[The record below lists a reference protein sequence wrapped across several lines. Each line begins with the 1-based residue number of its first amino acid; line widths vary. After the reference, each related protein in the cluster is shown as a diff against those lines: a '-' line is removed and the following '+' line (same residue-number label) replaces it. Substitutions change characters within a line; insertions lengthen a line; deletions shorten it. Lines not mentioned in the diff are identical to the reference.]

1 MLWQAEHRV
10 PRRRR
15 LVSFAVIGSVFG
27 ALLLAL
33 GLVAR
38 GDSASAP
45 MRIPVI
51 SYHGV
56 TADQAVGHGA
66 ADPRFFDVRLSAFRE
81 QMEYLR
87 DAGYRSITPKQ
98 YERWLYGKDVS
109 LPAKPILITF
119 DDVQS
124 SLQLATPV
132 LKQTGFAT
140 TVYVV
145 SGRYRFEV
153 RNRDDLTAFKSGLD
167 SSRFSR

>member
-15 LVSFAVIGSVFG
+15 LVSFAVISSVFG

-38 GDSASAP
+38 GDSVSAP

-56 TADQAVGHGA
+56 TADQAVGRGA
-66 ADPRFFDVRLSAFRE
+66 ADLRVDVTLSAFRE

-87 DAGYRSITPKQ
+87 DADYSSITRAQ
-98 YERWLYGKDVS
+98 YERWVNGENVP

-119 DDVQS
+119 DDAQS

-153 RNRDDLTAFKSGLD
+153 RNQDDLTAFTSGLD

>member
-15 LVSFAVIGSVFG
+15 LVSFAVVGSVFG

-38 GDSASAP
+38 GDSVSAP

-56 TADQAVGHGA
+56 TADQAVGRGA
-66 ADPRFFDVRLSAFRE
+66 ADLRVVDVTLSAFRE
-81 QMEYLR
+81 QMQYLR
-87 DAGYRSITPKQ
+87 DADYSSITPGQ
-98 YERWLYGKDVS
+98 YERWVNGENVP

-119 DDVQS
+119 DDGQS

-132 LKQTGFAT
+132 LKQTGFAPM
-140 TVYVV
+140 VYVV

-153 RNRDDLTAFKSGLD
+153 RNPDDLTAFKSGLD
-167 SSRFSR
+167 SSRFGR